1 MKILLTSIAFS
12 LSLLSCAQRPQDLRI
27 PVGDQRKPTQKEAVA
42 TFAQGCFWHTEIVF
56 QSLKGVRDAVS
67 GYAGGQTK
75 NPGYEEVCSGKT
87 GHAECVQ
94 VYYDPS
100 QISFET
106 LVDAYFASMDPTS
119 LNRQGNDVGTH
130 YRSIAFYRNEKEKQ
144 IIEDAI
150 KKINASKK
158 YKKPVVTEVQPIE
171 RFYPAEAYHQEYIFH
186 HPDNGYVQ
194 NISIPEYLHFRKT
207 FRGPFK
213 P

>member
-1 MKILLTSIAFS
+1 
-12 LSLLSCAQRPQDLRI
+12 
-27 PVGDQRKPTQKEAVA
+27 
-42 TFAQGCFWHTEIVF
+42 
-56 QSLKGVRDAVS
+56 
-67 GYAGGQTK
+67 
-75 NPGYEEVCSGKT
+75 
-87 GHAECVQ
+87 
-94 VYYDPS
+94 
-100 QISFET
+100 
-106 LVDAYFASMDPTS
+106 
-119 LNRQGNDVGTH
+119 
-130 YRSIAFYRNEKEKQ
+130 KEKQ